1 MQVNAAGPD
10 STSGPRRKRTETLPA
25 DSVLTGASR
34 KLPEAI
40 LQPDRAEI
48 SGIARDLVHAT
59 HTERPE
65 ASDLPPERMQQ
76 ILGRI
81 ASGFYEQP
89 EVREAVARRIAADLD
104 A

>member
-25 DSVLTGASR
+25 DSAPTGASR
-34 KLPEAI
+34 KPPEPT
-40 LQPDRAEI
+40 LQPDRVEI
-48 SGIARDLVHAT
+48 SGIARDLAHAT
-59 HTERPE
+59 RADRPE
-65 ASDLPPERMQQ
+65 SSDLPPERMQQ
-76 ILGRI
+76 ILDRI

-89 EVREAVARRIAADLD
+89 DVREQVVRRIAADLD